1 MTETPTRTGGR
12 PEIPASMFACHHV
25 GSGVDVGSGCTH
37 PEPKGSGVREPPTNI
52 HDPDRSRFSEPL
64 TNVVLLIP
72 VLEVSTSFHF
82 CNFMDLRPPADID
95 MEKIYSAGDL
105 LPTLVCSVPG
115 FLVSSFRTSL
125 RESVN

>member
-1 MTETPTRTGGR
+1 
-12 PEIPASMFACHHV
+12 MFACHHV
-25 GSGVDVGSGCTH
+25 GSGVDVGSGCPH

-82 CNFMDLRPPADID
+82 GHFVDLRPPADVD
-95 MEKIYSAGDL
+95 VEKIHSACDL
-105 LPTLVCSVPG
+105 LPA
-115 FLVSSFRTSL
+115 FVSSIPGLLIDTVCLSFG
-125 RESVN
+125 ESVH